1 MCMGDLEKHAKTK
14 RNRFAIQRAVLGT
27 IATVGLLSVALVM
40 PGALLALKLFGLK
53 PYKRQKEVIARTR
66 NELIKNGCIAKD
78 EKGFLFLTPKGK
90 FKLGQIE
97 HSFLS
102 DDKR

>member
-1 MCMGDLEKHAKTK
+1 MCMRDLEKRAKAK

-27 IATVGLLSVALVM
+27 IATAGILSLALIA
-40 PGALLALKLFGLK
+40 PGALSALKLFGLK
-53 PYKRQKEVIARTR
+53 PYRRQGEVITRTR